1 MKAGVP
7 RILLVEDDPVSRA
20 FLAAVLMALP
30 ARVETAS
37 SAAGALACSSEGP
50 RHDLWM
56 LDAHLADA
64 EGATLLARL
73 RAASPWVPAIAH
85 TAARDTAGAAALRAA
100 GFTEVLRKPIAAPAL
115 RAAVRRALR
124 RPVAVAESS
133 PQWDDAVA
141 MAALRNDGDHV
152 GALRLLFLGELPAQ
166 RDAVASACAAG
177 DHRSAEAVLHRL
189 RASCGF
195 VGAVRLEAA
204 VCALQREPASAAA
217 LREFIRAADSLAG

>member
-1 MKAGVP
+1 MKPGVP

-20 FLAAVLMALP
+20 FLAAVLLALP
-30 ARVETAS
+30 ARVEMTAS
-37 SAAGALACSSEGP
+37 AAEALACSGEGAS
-50 RHDLWM
+50 HDLWL

-64 EGATLLARL
+64 DGATLLTRL

-85 TAARDTAGAAALRAA
+85 TAARDPAGATALREA

-124 RPVAVAESS
+124 RPVAVAEPS
-133 PQWDDAVA
+133 PHWDDAVA
-141 MAALRNDGDHV
+141 MAALRNDGGHV
-152 GALRLLFLGELPAQ
+152 GALRMLFLAELPGQ
-166 RDAVASACAAG
+166 REAVASACTAG
-177 DHRSAEAVLHRL
+177 DRPSAEAVLHRL

-204 VCALQREPASAAA
+204 VCALQREPGSAAA
-217 LREFIRAADSLAG
+217 LHEFIRAADSLLA